1 MGEGGKKWQVK
12 SSEKKYK
19 NITGMGGGMRADVE
33 RGR

>member
-19 NITGMGGGMRADVE
+19 NITEMRRWMRADVE